1 MLLYRILGC
10 MTNQDLT
17 KKLSDLK
24 HVAPSQEWLDK
35 NRVLLLAQISNS
47 GAETLPAWRVA
58 VINFSS
64 FTRAAARPATAFG
77 AFVLMLLFGSVYS
90 QQIFAQAKPNDSLY
104 IARIISE
111 QVRLNT
117 TFNEATRDKLAVQY
131 ASNHAQDITAVL
143 ANPEFNKEEN
153 KDKVAKLNDSFK
165 AEMETVKQKI
175 TRLNSGPVANDNK
188 EDLPPVVSEADLAV
202 VIADSSK
209 DEKGIQVQENH
220 PTSATQPLAVAY
232 KTSGSEEATS
242 TTTPETVVEKNDASK
257 ILEEVQQL
265 FEAKDYEKASE
276 KIQEVNQ
283 MINK

>member
-1 MLLYRILGC
+1 MVFHRILGC

-24 HVAPSQEWLDK
+24 HVAPSQEWLEK

-47 GAETLPAWRVA
+47 GAETLPAWKVA

-175 TRLNSGPVANDNK
+175 TRLNNSPVVNNK
-188 EDLPPVVSEADLAV
+188 EELAPVVGETDLEI
-202 VIADSSK
+202 VIADSTK
-209 DEKGIQVQENH
+209 DEKGIQVKENN
-220 PTSATQPLAVAY
+220 PTVAIQPLEAVY
-232 KTSGSEEATS
+232 KTSGSEEAAA
-242 TTTPETVVEKNDASK
+242 TTTPDVVVDKTDASK
-257 ILEEVQQL
+257 MLEEVQQL

-283 MINK
+283 MVNK

>member
-1 MLLYRILGC
+1 

-24 HVAPSQEWLDK
+24 HVAPSQEWLEK

-47 GAETLPAWRVA
+47 GAETLPAWKVA

-175 TRLNSGPVANDNK
+175 TRLNSSPVVNNNK
-188 EDLPPVVSEADLAV
+188 EELAPVVSETDLEI
-202 VIADSSK
+202 VIADSTK
-209 DEKGIQVQENH
+209 DEKGIQVQENI
-220 PTSATQPLAVAY
+220 PTAITQSPEVGY
-232 KTSGSEEATS
+232 KTSGSEEAVAI
-242 TTTPETVVEKNDASK
+242 TTPDVVVDKTDASK
-257 ILEEVQQL
+257 MLEEVQQL

-283 MINK
+283 IVNK